1 MEGFKIPL
9 LKILMNIIPAI
20 KIPAGAIKIPAEDI
34 KIPAEGM
41 EGVQNT
47 NIQNTN

>member
-1 MEGFKIPL
+1 MRDISLPEL
-9 LKILMNIIPAI
+9 LSGI

>member
-1 MEGFKIPL
+1 
-9 LKILMNIIPAI
+9 MNIIPAI

-47 NIQNTN
+47 NIQNTNQTKYKQAL